1 MKIKKLL
8 GLGIMSATLFI
19 NANVA
24 FAISFIDVPSNAW
37 YKSSLQ
43 TLVNKK
49 GIQGYEDGTF
59 RPDIKMKQ
67 GEFIKMVVATIN
79 DELPIAQGEHWAMNY
94 IREAEKLGYIDSGD
108 CKTCTLDNPI
118 NRYQMAKILVRV
130 VEKQGETF
138 ESDLDKYKLL
148 IKDFNKVP
156 EEYKTYVL
164 KAYSRGLLTGYE
176 DNSFKG
182 DRELNRAEATTVV
195 VRIFDKTE
203 REEPSLD
210 DVKPVEEVISNV
222 EEVNESGIFNITH
235 VKILKE
241 NPYKMDISEGK
252 TSLAIR
258 TYSDEVGVLALIKD
272 GEVVESTQHVSG
284 KDYVAHVLEVSKS
297 KEDLAKYDYIAMY
310 RFRDNVM
317 ILIPNPFK

>member
-1 MKIKKLL
+1 MKIKRML
-8 GLGIMSATLFI
+8 GLGIMSAALFI

-24 FAISFIDVPSNAW
+24 FAISFKDVPSNAW

-59 RPDIKMKQ
+59 KPDIKMKQ

-79 DELPIAQGEHWAMNY
+79 NELPIAQGEHWAMNY
-94 IREAEKLGYIDSGD
+94 VREAEKLGYIDSGD

-222 EEVNESGIFNITH
+222 EKINLLGVFEVTH
-235 VKILKE
+235 VKVLKE
-241 NPYKMDISEGK
+241 NPYKIDVSEGR
-252 TSLAIR
+252 SSVAIR
-258 TYSDEVGVLALIKD
+258 TYSDEIGVIALVKD
-272 GEVVESTQHVSG
+272 GRVVEKTQTAAG
-284 KDYVAHVLEVSKS
+284 KDFVAHILQESKT
-297 KEDLAKYDYIAMY
+297 KEDLKQYDYIAMY
-310 RFRDNVM
+310 RAKEGIMF
-317 ILIPNPFK
+317 LIPNPFK